1 MNAGPGPGAGA
12 GTVDSSV
19 LNASMSLSATATA
32 TAAAA
37 VAASEN
43 IDPANRLG
51 GGGGGPL
58 ENNDNGS
65 SNSNVNMSMSMS
77 IVDQD
82 KEQEQSRLSSGRGVW
97 LRAAEVL
104 LSAGATWDS
113 KWRSP
118 SGATQLHLLLHA
130 FPAPP
135 QHAAIYRSL
144 VSSAL
149 EAGNLN
155 PLVQDNKGMSPIAVV
170 CERMRHVSSEAC
182 PDAARVMRMLLD
194 GPSGQQGGVLPS
206 DLLGYVDSLVQ
217 TVPKSCLVVVRP
229 MLSGASSLSVVRPML
244 SSASSLSVG
253 AGGHGHGLNR
263 SSRR

>member
-12 GTVDSSV
+12 GAGTVDSSA
-19 LNASMSLSATATA
+19 LNASMSATATA
-32 TAAAA
+32 TATAT
-37 VAASEN
+37 ASEN

-51 GGGGGPL
+51 GGGGGGVGGPV

-65 SNSNVNMSMSMS
+65 SNVNMSMS
-77 IVDQD
+77 IIDQD

-155 PLVQDNKGMSPIAVV
+155 PLVQDNKGVSPIAVV

>member
-12 GTVDSSV
+12 GAGTVDSSA
-19 LNASMSLSATATA
+19 LNASMSATATA
-32 TAAAA
+32 TTTA
-37 VAASEN
+37 AASEN

-51 GGGGGPL
+51 GGGGGPV

-65 SNSNVNMSMSMS
+65 SNSNVNMSMS

-155 PLVQDNKGMSPIAVV
+155 PLVQDNKGVSPIVVV